1 MRALVACDSEFG
13 NTKRI
18 AMAMGEALG
27 SSDAVEVMRVCEV
40 KIEHLKEHDLLIV
53 GSSTQQ
59 FGQTQATS
67 DFLKQIPNDG
77 LQGVRIAAFDTRLTD
92 EEIEE
97 TAVLSFFIRIFGYA
111 AKPIGDEL
119 KKKRGELVTSPEG
132 FYVEGVKGP
141 LVEGKLERAEA
152 WARQI
157 IAIQ

>member
-1 MRALVACDSEFG
+1 MRVLVAYDSEFG

-27 SSDAVEVMRVCEV
+27 SSDAVEVLRVSEV
-40 KIEHLKEHDLLIV
+40 KMEHLKELDLLIV
-53 GSSTQQ
+53 GSPTQR
-59 FGQTQATS
+59 FGQTQATC
-67 DFLKQIPNDG
+67 DFLKRIPNDG

-111 AKPIGDEL
+111 AKPIGNGF
-119 KKKRGELVTSPEG
+119 KKKGGEIAASPEG
-132 FYVEGVKGP
+132 FYVESVKGL
-141 LVEGKLERAEA
+141 LVEGELERAEG